1 MLETGES
8 SDAWLDRGDLI
19 ATPGN
24 MGASRTSRLAW
35 VTVGSPP
42 LWPDASTIQSRGACM
57 SDPTG
62 STKPPCG
69 QGTAPGRKCGRC
81 RQTSAA
87 DPHHVDGT
95 IADWWL
101 CDRCRLVLLGDRHA
115 PDRAAGS

>member
-1 MLETGES
+1 
-8 SDAWLDRGDLI
+8 
-19 ATPGN
+19 
-24 MGASRTSRLAW
+24 
-35 VTVGSPP
+35 
-42 LWPDASTIQSRGACM
+42 M

-81 RQTSAA
+81 RQIFAA

-101 CDRCRLVLLGDRHA
+101 CDPCRLVLLGDRHA